1 MKITDRNSYQIVHC
15 EEGDIRAFNAA
26 ELCSLPDDREILFG
40 FEKFSGDLKR
50 VIPQAIRQGGTAWER
65 LRDRALAHMRREQ
78 R

>member
-15 EEGDIRAFNAA
+15 SEDDIRRFNAEEHA
-26 ELCSLPDDREILFG
+26 NLPHDQEILFG

-50 VIPQAIRQGGTAWER
+50 VIPQAIRQGGVAWER
-65 LRDRALAHMRREQ
+65 LRDRALAHMRRAQ